1 MTMSRMN
8 KIWRMGAALGLM
20 AVMASANAGLSIS
33 TGPKGKG
40 YSKQFADI
48 AAVCGREVGV
58 SEVVTTGGLDNL
70 NAMSTNESDL
80 GFASVDTVLSM
91 KGGDENIAGLQVLMP
106 LNYNYLH
113 VIANVNGYVVKVPR
127 MVMGVQMGTEDKV
140 VAVRRFTDLRGKTVA
155 LVGSA
160 QLLGRKLNSQLGY
173 GMQVV
178 DAKDD
183 AEAFAMVKAGK
194 VAAAMSVA
202 GWPAGP
208 VNSLKD
214 SDGLTMIPFDA
225 PISEPYKVRS
235 LNYKGIGVYNSPTLG
250 VRNVLLTRPFRGSK
264 ANDVV
269 ALRKCIADKL
279 IDLQE
284 GSFSPSWK
292 EVKSFDESVG
302 LPVFKK

>member
-8 KIWRMGAALGLM
+8 KIWRLGAALGLM

-113 VIANVNGYVVKVPR
+113 VITNVNGYVVKVPR
-127 MVMGVQMGTEDKV
+127 MVMGVKMGTEDKV

-183 AEAFAMVKAGK
+183 AEAFAMVKSGR
-194 VAAAMSVA
+194 VSAAMSVA
-202 GWPAGP
+202 GWPSGP

-214 SDGLTMIPFDA
+214 SDGLTLVPFDA
-225 PISEPYKVRS
+225 PINEPYKVRS

-250 VRNVLLTRPFRGSK
+250 VRNVLLTRPFRGAK

-292 EVKSFDESVG
+292 EVKSFDENVG